1 MQIMLNLCV
10 FATLLSSSNGLQ
22 VDTMSPVS
30 KVAKLLEDMLKQME
44 KDADDDQDTADKMFC
59 WCETNDKDKTKAIA
73 DNTQKVEDL
82 KAEISALTAK
92 SQKLNTEIDK
102 ITEELKEN
110 QESLETSVAMRK
122 KELKEFNT
130 AEAST
135 FQSIKQLT
143 GAVEALSKKG
153 LMQTE
158 ITLDDST
165 PAYHAIKHAIR
176 MHGKGDMLWAMHSEK
191 SRQLLQQMMAHH
203 GELSLLQTHGK
214 ASITAPSDII
224 VGTINGMNDAFK
236 ENLKQLQ
243 DDENSAQNAH
253 SASKKEKEKEIAA
266 AIAMIDEKTGIVAD
280 TDEKNAADKE
290 DLKDTTATLAAD
302 QEYLKNLKEQ
312 CEIFGKEFEA
322 RKKTRLAEI
331 GACSKALEFLTSDEA
346 KDLFTKSLGGTKRG
360 EKMGSKD
367 LAEFKE
373 ARDTESMRSQTSK
386 ARKAKWGTA
395 ERYLFNQQSKSLSL
409 LQIAS
414 DTDRHEEQSLDNE
427 EKSLLALEEQD
438 LTEDALKDINPHH
451 VDAKK
456 LATLAKRSEA
466 YWAATYYKEALK
478 ANETKALAEKE
489 NREGTTQ
496 AHFDHLKA
504 AHKHKHHHKKH
515 RKGKKQLGLTA
526 SQVKVRKTAM
536 AAVGNGIGDMI
547 ENLEMQQGE
556 EASRN
561 DWCVDEIA
569 ATEKALQKE
578 KQMKDRC
585 ETKIKYNTK
594 DMTKLK
600 EEVKQLNYAQED
612 ADIELQK
619 GANDRRKG
627 NMAFQET
634 VLNQLGTSRLLTKAL
649 EVLNS
654 FYKKSKASLLRE
666 KARVERTKDI
676 RQAASVVSGAAGAW
690 INGDQTFSFKH
701 AKAVEA
707 QNVAAASK
715 EELHAEMKK
724 VIKEKAEDKAM
735 LQTAEAAEQPQED
748 PWDSEERKAEQE
760 SSASK
765 WLSSYST
772 GAVLL
777 QKNDADSPHGQVAKL
792 LEEAKAS
799 EAEAQEYIKKAES
812 MSRPEAALLQQEP
825 AGPPPPTGFKSYEK
839 SGQSGG
845 VTVMIQ
851 NLIDDADAMVK
862 EAVKDETSAMEAYE
876 VLVSDANAATT
887 QRQKEI
893 TDRNARIGELEAFT
907 AEEEEKL
914 QETLFKV
921 KTLRQTDIDLHG
933 VEGCDYLMD
942 NYATRHVERQEE
954 IDSLKEANAILGAGG
969 GEKAAEAA
977 GQEPT
982 EPPLDEG
989 LTEAMGEEEETDGPG
1004 EAGSTKK
1011 KAVPEGVEV
1020 IGPGG
1025 ERAIAKVT
1033 SL

>member
-1 MQIMLNLCV
+1 MPIVLNLCA
-10 FATLLSSSNGLQ
+10 FATLLTAGNGLEVKSSLDSATQ
-22 VDTMSPVS
+22 SPVS
-30 KVAKLLEDMLKQME
+30 KVAKLLEDMIKQME

-59 WCETNDKDKTKAIA
+59 WCETGEKDKTKAIE

-82 KAEISALTAK
+82 KAEISSLTAK

-102 ITEELKEN
+102 ISSELTENEK
-110 QESLETSVAMRK
+110 SLETAVAMRK
-122 KELKEFNT
+122 KELGEFT
-130 AEAST
+130 AAEASNM
-135 FQSIKQLT
+135 QSIKQLT
-143 GAVEALSKKG
+143 AASAALSKKAM
-153 LMQTE
+153 MQTE

-176 MHGKGDMLWAMHSEK
+176 NHRDMLWAIHNEK
-191 SRQLLQQMMAHH
+191 SRALLKQMMTHN
-203 GELSLLQTHGK
+203 GELSLLQTRGK

-253 SASKKEKEKEIAA
+253 AAAKTEKKKEIAA

-290 DLKDTTATLAAD
+290 DLKDTSTTLAAD
-302 QEYLKNLKEQ
+302 QEYLKNLKEH
-312 CEIFGKEFEA
+312 CELFGKEYEA
-322 RKKTRLAEI
+322 RKMTRLNEI

-346 KDLFTKSLGGTKRG
+346 KDLFSSTLGGTKRG
-360 EKMGSKD
+360 EKLGSKN

-395 ERYLFNQQSKSLSL
+395 ERYLLAQQPQPVNF

-414 DTDRHEEQSLDNE
+414 SNDEQSLENE
-427 EKSLLALEEQD
+427 EKGLLEVEAED
-438 LTEDALKDINPHH
+438 LKEDALKDYKPHN

-456 LATLAKRSEA
+456 LATLAKRSEQ
-466 YWAATYYKEALK
+466 YWAATYYKEALQ
-478 ANETKALAEKE
+478 ANETKAVAAKEKAEMASK
-489 NREGTTQ
+489 
-496 AHFDHLKA
+496 AHRDHLKA
-504 AHKHKHHHKKH
+504 AHKHNHHHKKH
-515 RKGKKQLGLTA
+515 HQKKKVIGLTA
-526 SQVKVRKTAM
+526 AQVKVRKTAM
-536 AAVGNGIGDMI
+536 QAVGNGIGEMI
-547 ENLEMQQGE
+547 DNLELQQGE

-561 DWCVDEIA
+561 DWCVDEII

-585 ETKIKYNTK
+585 QTKIKYNKK
-594 DMTKLK
+594 DMAKLR
-600 EEVKQLNYAQED
+600 EEVKQLNYNQED

-627 NMAFQET
+627 NMAFQQT
-634 VLNQLGTSRLLTKAL
+634 VMNQLSTSRLLTKAL

-654 FYKKSKASLLRE
+654 FYKKEKASLLRE
-666 KARVERTKDI
+666 RSRVERNRVFHD
-676 RQAASVVSGAAGAW
+676 AAAKVTNAAGSW
-690 INGDQTFSFKH
+690 INGDQSLSFKH
-701 AKAVEA
+701 VKAVEA
-707 QNVAAASK
+707 RNVAAATK
-715 EELHAEMKK
+715 DELHAEMNK
-724 VIKEKAEDKAM
+724 VSKERARDKAM
-735 LQTAEAAEQPQED
+735 LQTQNNPETSQPQEED
-748 PWDSEERKAEQE
+748 FFDADNQNDKASQ
-760 SSASK
+760 
-765 WLSSYST
+765 WLSSYRT
-772 GAVLL
+772 GPALL
-777 QKNDADSPHGQVAKL
+777 QKSDADHPSAQVSEM
-792 LEEAKAS
+792 LEDAQAS
-799 EAEAQEYIKKAES
+799 EAQAQAYIKKAES
-812 MSRPEAALLQQEP
+812 LSRPATAMLQQEP

-839 SGQSGG
+839 SGSSGG

-876 VLVSDANAATT
+876 GLVADANAATD

-907 AEEEEKL
+907 AEEQEKL
-914 QETLFKV
+914 EEAIFKV

-977 GQEPT
+977 GVEPT
-982 EPPLDEG
+982 EPPLPEG
-989 LTEAMGEEEETDGPG
+989 LAEAAGEEEELEEGVG
-1004 EAGSTKK
+1004 AGSSKHNV
-1011 KAVPEGVEV
+1011 VPEGVEIV
-1020 IGPGG
+1020 GPGG
-1025 ERAIAKVT
+1025 EKAIAAMG
-1033 SL
+1033 